1 MKDGILVVNK
11 PKGITSHDVVDFVRK
26 KLKIRRVGHSGT
38 LDPIATGVLLILV
51 GRATKLFHYFL
62 GFDKEYVATL
72 TLGSQTTTG
81 DTTGRVI
88 ATKDF
93 KQISLEKINEVL
105 IQFLGQSLQV
115 PPMFSALK
123 YKGKRLYL
131 LAQRGIEVERTA
143 RPIVVKELK
152 LLDFNL
158 PDIKFYLKCSKG
170 TYVRKIAEDIACK
183 LGSLG
188 YISQIQRQ
196 AIGPFKIQ
204 EAISLDQIH
213 ETHIQPY
220 YFTRDRITTPSF

>member
-1 MKDGILVVNK
+1 MKDGILVVDK

-26 KLKIRRVGHSGT
+26 RLKIRRVGHSGT
-38 LDPIATGVLLILV
+38 LDPIATGVLLILI
-51 GRATKLFHYFL
+51 GRATKLFSHFL

-72 TLGSQTTTG
+72 TLGSKTTTG
-81 DTTGRVI
+81 DITGRI
-88 ATKDF
+88 IETKDF
-93 KQISLEKINEVL
+93 KQISEVEVNAVFM
-105 IQFLGQSLQV
+105 QFQGERLQV

-131 LAQRGIEVERTA
+131 LAQRGIEIERTG

-158 PDIKFYLKCSKG
+158 PDIKFYLRCSKG
-170 TYVRKIAEDIACK
+170 TYVRTIAEDIAYT

-188 YISQIQRQ
+188 HISQIERQ

-204 EAISLDQIH
+204 GAISLDKID
-213 ETHIQPY
+213 ESHIRSY
-220 YFTRDRITTPSF
+220 YFTRDRIVAQSF